1 MRHPFISILVELFNL
16 KGGIRCMGGDVLP
29 YSASRIISLDGVLN
43 FRDMGG
49 YPTNDGRKVREG
61 LFFRSASLTKMTEQD
76 RQKVRELGIRT
87 IFDYRDE
94 HEAII
99 NPDPSIEGIQNIRV
113 AAKGSAPFQMPT
125 VSKKEQSNLDF
136 YKQVDADMFA
146 QFYAQMP
153 FNNPSFQALMEL
165 VQEKSNLG
173 LVHHC
178 AAGKDRTG
186 VGGALILM
194 ALDVPK
200 EIILQDYLVT
210 NKLLAPMI
218 ESLAHQVRQTYD
230 NLELTHFY
238 DIMTAK
244 EQYLTAVFRAIE
256 CRYESTDQFFEHEFN
271 ISKDTRK
278 QLQNEYLL

>member
-1 MRHPFISILVELFNL
+1 MV
-16 KGGIRCMGGDVLP
+16 GGDVLP
-29 YSASRIISLDGVLN
+29 YSANRIISLDGVVN

-76 RQKVRELGIRT
+76 RRKLRDLGIRT

-94 HEAII
+94 HEATI

-125 VSKKEQSNLDF
+125 VSKKELSNLDF
-136 YKQVDADMFA
+136 YKRVDADMFA

-153 FNNPSFQALMEL
+153 FGNPSFQALMEL

-210 NKLLAPMI
+210 NKLLAPMV
-218 ESLAHQVRQTYD
+218 ENLASKVRQTYD
-230 NLELTHFY
+230 KLELTHFY
-238 DIMTAK
+238 DIMAAK

-256 CRYESTDQFFEHEFN
+256 QRYESTEQFFENEFN
-271 ISKDTRK
+271 ISKDTRQ
-278 QLQNEYLL
+278 QLQSEYLL

>member
-1 MRHPFISILVELFNL
+1 
-16 KGGIRCMGGDVLP
+16 
-29 YSASRIISLDGVLN
+29 
-43 FRDMGG
+43 
-49 YPTNDGRKVREG
+49 
-61 LFFRSASLTKMTEQD
+61 
-76 RQKVRELGIRT
+76 
-87 IFDYRDE
+87 
-94 HEAII
+94 
-99 NPDPSIEGIQNIRV
+99 
-113 AAKGSAPFQMPT
+113 
-125 VSKKEQSNLDF
+125 
-136 YKQVDADMFA
+136 MFA

-210 NKLLAPMI
+210 NKLLAPMV
-218 ESLAHQVRQTYD
+218 ESLAHKVRQTYD

-238 DIMTAK
+238 DIMAAK
-244 EQYLTAVFRAIE
+244 EQYLTAVFHAIE
-256 CRYESTDQFFEHEFN
+256 TRYESTDQFFKYEFN